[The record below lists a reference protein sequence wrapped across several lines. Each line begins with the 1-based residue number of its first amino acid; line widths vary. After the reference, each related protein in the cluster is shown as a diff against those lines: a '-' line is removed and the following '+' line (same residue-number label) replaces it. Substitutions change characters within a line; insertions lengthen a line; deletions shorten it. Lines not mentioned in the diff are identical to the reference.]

1 MSPRSHFAT
10 LFYAIFDPETRRL
23 LYANAGQNP
32 PILLRAGGEIEY
44 LSPTGPGV
52 GLSLRSTYRHAD
64 ILLAPGDTL
73 LAFTDGISEAMNAAN
88 EEYGDQRLQQALRNS
103 HRLAPEA
110 ILQHIVSTVEQF
122 ASGAPQHDDMTMV
135 VFKVE

>member
-1 MSPRSHFAT
+1 MPLAE
-10 LFYAIFDPETRRL
+10 A
-23 LYANAGQNP
+23 
-32 PILLRAGGEIEY
+32 
-44 LSPTGPGV
+44 LSTP
-52 GLSLRSTYRHAD
+52 LSTWKSSRKGAS
-64 ILLAPGDTL
+64 
-73 LAFTDGISEAMNAAN
+73 
-88 EEYGDQRLQQALRNS
+88 EYGDQRLQQALRNS